1 MQQEIKQYFI
11 SLGMHNLI
19 VLGGG
24 EEYTV
29 LSRIRHNNEK
39 HANEGGTPNE

>member
-19 VLGGG
+19 GLGGG
-24 EEYTV
+24 EQYTN
-29 LSRIRHNNEK
+29 LSRSRHNSNEK
-39 HANEGGTPNE
+39 HADEGGDTE